1 MSGSQF
7 YLDTGSSARADGLKS
22 VPIPPPE
29 TVELPMCQHVGIPAV
44 PCVKPG
50 DRVMTGQT
58 VGEAAPAGLSV
69 PVHSGISGTVAAV
82 RQITDAAGRP
92 VMCVRI
98 ENDFG
103 TATHGSAAPYE
114 GDPEDFDA
122 LVKFIKDKGL
132 VGLGGS
138 GYPVY
143 AKLKNVRKSTRT
155 LIINATEC
163 EPFCSAT
170 ARTLIERPN
179 DVIRGA
185 QILSTLLKPVNTY
198 LVTENR
204 HKKLSERLCEIS
216 RGVLQPK
223 TVPDRY
229 PSGDER
235 QIVKFL
241 FNREL
246 TADALPSALSCAVF
260 NAATCAAIAAA
271 VDRGSPMTERLL
283 TASGDCFAEK
293 KNLRVPLGTSVREL
307 SKSCGGF
314 VAKPYML
321 VLGGPMLGNCADSA
335 EAPVTKT
342 VAAVLAFRD
351 RCRSGNEDCIHC
363 GRCVKV
369 CPMGLMPFYFERAVR
384 SSLPLPARRSFDPSL
399 CCECGLCTYIC
410 PANVPLNYL
419 IKIAKK
425 RGAV

>member
-1 MSGSQF
+1 
-7 YLDTGSSARADGLKS
+7 R
-22 VPIPPPE
+22 
-29 TVELPMCQHVGIPAV
+29 
-44 PCVKPG
+44 PG
-50 DRVMTGQT
+50 DTVIKGQT
-58 VGEAAPAGLSV
+58 VGEAAEVGLSV
-69 PVHSGISGTVAAV
+69 PVHASVSGKVTEVS
-82 RQITDAAGRP
+82 QKTDAAGRA
-92 VMCVRI
+92 VTCVKI

-103 TATHGSAAPYE
+103 TGVHESAEPYS

-122 LVKFIKDKGL
+122 AVRFIKDKGL

-143 AKLKNVRKSTRT
+143 AKLKNVRRSTKT

-163 EPFCSAT
+163 EPFCSST
-170 ARTLIERPN
+170 TRTLIESPK

-185 QILSTLLKPVNTY
+185 RILTALLSPVNVF
-198 LVTENR
+198 LVTETR
-204 HKKLSERLCEIS
+204 HRKLGAKLCEIS
-216 RGVLQPK
+216 KGTMEPK

-229 PSGDER
+229 PAGDER
-235 QIVKFL
+235 QIVKAL
-241 FNREL
+241 FKKEL
-246 TADALPSALSCAVF
+246 SADALPSAAACAVF

-271 VDRGSPMTERLL
+271 FDRGTPFTERIV
-283 TASGDCFAEK
+283 TASGDCFAQK

-314 VAKPYML
+314 VSKPYML
-321 VLGGPMLGNCADSA
+321 VLGGPMLGNCADSR

-342 VAAVLAFRD
+342 VGAVMAFRE
-351 RCRSGNEDCIHC
+351 RCRSGSEDCIHC

-384 SSLPLPARRSFDPSL
+384 SSLPLPARRTFDPSL

-419 IKIAKK
+419 IKISKK